1 MSNKNIIARVGNF
14 EITKDG
20 GADHD
25 YLRIRSIDGCWSIS
39 HRDDSP
45 MYGIWMGMCKDPEYH
60 KGMEVIIVMSY
71 ILSQSLLDEGFVRD
85 YFDAVDAMKARRVA
99 AAPEPTEK
107 EEDEAIKEVAL
118 MKEAKKN
125 L

>member
-1 MSNKNIIARVGNF
+1 MSKNNVIARVGNF

-25 YLRIRSIDGCWSIS
+25 YLRIKSIDGGWGIS

-45 MYGIWMGMCKDPEYH
+45 MYGIWMGMCKDPEYL
-60 KGMEVIIVMSY
+60 KGMEVIIIMSY
-71 ILSQSLLDEGFVRD
+71 ILSNSLLDEGFVRD
-85 YFDAVDAMKARRVA
+85 FFNAVDAMKDRRVA

-107 EEDEAIKEVAL
+107 EEDEAIKEAAL
-118 MKEAKKN
+118 MEEAGKN